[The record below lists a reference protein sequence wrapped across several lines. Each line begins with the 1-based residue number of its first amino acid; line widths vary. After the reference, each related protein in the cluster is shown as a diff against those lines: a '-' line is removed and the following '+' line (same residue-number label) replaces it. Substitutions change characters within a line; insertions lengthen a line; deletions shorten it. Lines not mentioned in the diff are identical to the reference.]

1 MTVCVCVG
9 GGVRMYTKQAQAT
22 HNVWHP
28 KCVMTALRSII
39 NDGLETDKHSAKVRI
54 FWLC

>member
-1 MTVCVCVG
+1 MTVCVCV

-22 HNVWHP
+22 YNVWHP